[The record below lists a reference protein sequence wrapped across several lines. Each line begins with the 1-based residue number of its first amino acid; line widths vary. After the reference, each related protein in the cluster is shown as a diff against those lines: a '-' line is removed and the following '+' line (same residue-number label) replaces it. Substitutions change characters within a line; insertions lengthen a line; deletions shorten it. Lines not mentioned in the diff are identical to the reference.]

1 MLVYRAGVEPGRRRP
16 CRHEACNVADE
27 NNIARQHRPPRDMLH
42 DRSVVDSPT
51 QLPGSEPL
59 LQTDKVV
66 TATIGHKSD
75 VRSFRQA

>member
-1 MLVYRAGVEPGRRRP
+1 VWNRDADAGAG
-16 CRHEACNVADE
+16 HEACNVADE

-42 DRSVVDSPT
+42 DRSVIDSPT

-66 TATIGHKSD
+66 MATIGYKSD
-75 VRSFRQA
+75 VRPFR